1 MIATPFLPWM
11 IAFLTISLIF
21 VVFATL
27 LCCILAERYNSYK
40 AKIERRGNL
49 QQARNLI
56 KLIPL
61 HYLETN
67 PVVPAD
73 KKTQVNRFLLNDVKP
88 KKKIKFET
96 NDSNLPNYIY
106 HGIRPL
112 IATSDCNKTPTL
124 DLESN

>member
-1 MIATPFLPWM
+1 MIETPFLPWM
-11 IAFLTISLIF
+11 ITLLTISLFF
-21 VVFATL
+21 VVFATI
-27 LCCILAERYNSYK
+27 LCCILAERYNIYK

-67 PVVPAD
+67 PVVPSE

-88 KKKIKFET
+88 KKNIKFET
-96 NDSNLPNYIY
+96 NKSNLPNYTY
-106 HGIRPL
+106 HGISL

-124 DLESN
+124 ALVSN

>member
-21 VVFATL
+21 VVFATF
-27 LCCILAERYNSYK
+27 LCCILAERYNSHR

-61 HYLETN
+61 NYLETN
-67 PVVPAD
+67 PVIPVD
-73 KKTQVNRFLLNDVKP
+73 KKTQVNRFLLNDLKSN
-88 KKKIKFET
+88 KKIKFET
-96 NDSNLPNYIY
+96 NDQNLPNYIY

-112 IATSDCNKTPTL
+112 IAPSGCNKTPAL
-124 DLESN
+124 DLASN